1 MENTAFITLSRQ
13 GVLRRQMDVIANNLA
28 NMNTTGFQAERM
40 MFVDHLVRSRGGE
53 RILGEK
59 HAYVRDIATA
69 RNTAEG
75 PMKRTENPLDVAI
88 RGEGYFAVETEA
100 GERYTRNGHFR
111 LDPSGQLV
119 TQNGDPVLSE
129 TRQPFFFAPEDTEI
143 QISSDG
149 TVSTNNGDLGR
160 LRVVG
165 FEDSEAMEPVS
176 GGLYRSDAPPLD
188 VQRPQVVQGT
198 LEGSN
203 VEPIL
208 ELTQM
213 IEVNRAYSR
222 ARRFIDSENER
233 MKKMMRAFAVG
244 GSG

>member
-176 GGLYRSDAPPLD
+176 GGLYRSDAPPFD

-198 LEGSN
+198 LKGSN

-208 ELTQM
+208 
-213 IEVNRAYSR
+213 
-222 ARRFIDSENER
+222 
-233 MKKMMRAFAVG
+233 
-244 GSG
+244 